1 MIFKL
6 NKIAIIICF
15 LMLSNCGIAQDTT
28 FQIVEKKAMQ
38 IKGLAKSAE
47 KTGNPYIALEY
58 YKELVALK
66 PEKDRYLLKLANLY
80 MYTRNYV
87 EAAKCFKQIIE
98 KGGDDKSAK
107 YPDAIFFLAVMQ
119 KQTGNYEDA
128 KANLLKF
135 KNVAKRASSPWN
147 KRFV

>member
-1 MIFKL
+1 MW
-6 NKIAIIICF
+6 
-15 LMLSNCGIAQDTT
+15 IAQDTT

-47 KTGNPYIALEY
+47 RTGNPYIALEY
-58 YKELVALK
+58 YKELVTLK
-66 PEKDRYLLKLANLY
+66 PEKDRYLLKLADLY
-80 MYTRNYV
+80 MYTRNYL
-87 EAAKCFKQIIE
+87 EAAKCFKQIVD
-98 KGGDDKSAK
+98 KGGDDKGAK

-135 KNVAKRASSPWN
+135 KNVAKRASAPGISDLF
-147 KRFV
+147 KRNWLDVI

>member
-1 MIFKL
+1 
-6 NKIAIIICF
+6 
-15 LMLSNCGIAQDTT
+15 MLSNCGIAQDTT

-80 MYTRNYV
+80 MYTRNSIV
-87 EAAKCFKQIIE
+87 HLIF
-98 KGGDDKSAK
+98 
-107 YPDAIFFLAVMQ
+107 AISRNAGAVFRLLH
-119 KQTGNYEDA
+119 
-128 KANLLKF
+128 LLKHKNYQVPLLSVRISDLKSCRETRQRGKAAVF
-135 KNVAKRASSPWN
+135 KAPT
-147 KRFV
+147 

>member
-1 MIFKL
+1 
-6 NKIAIIICF
+6 
-15 LMLSNCGIAQDTT
+15 MLSNCGIAQDTT

-98 KGGDDKSAK
+98 KGGDDKM
-107 YPDAIFFLAVMQ
+107 PNTLTQFFSWLLCKN
-119 KQTGNYEDA
+119 KQEIMKMPRLIY
-128 KANLLKF
+128 
-135 KNVAKRASSPWN
+135 
-147 KRFV
+147 

>member
-1 MIFKL
+1 
-6 NKIAIIICF
+6 
-15 LMLSNCGIAQDTT
+15 MLSNIGIAQDTT
-28 FQIVEKKAMQ
+28 FQIVEEKASR

-47 KTGNPYIALEY
+47 RTGNPYIALEY
-58 YKELVALK
+58 YKELVTLK
-66 PEKDRYLLKLANLY
+66 PEKDRYLLKLADLY

-87 EAAKCFKQIIE
+87 EAAKCFKQIVD
-98 KGGDDKSAK
+98 KGGDDKDAK

-135 KNVAKRASSPWN
+135 KSELLTEL
-147 KRFV
+147 F